1 MILGS
6 SFLMKKKK
14 DTTYYISQ
22 LVGKCLQEY
31 RQELGISGESI
42 AKELGISQQQLSR
55 YERGE
60 NALTVDVLFK
70 FILILGI
77 NFPDFYHRL
86 FYIVSHHPKLS
97 HHITNLNGF
106 GWELDDLKDYYNSA
120 IV

>member
-1 MILGS
+1 
-6 SFLMKKKK
+6 MKKKT
-14 DTTYYISQ
+14 TTYYISQ

-31 RQELGISGESI
+31 RLELGISGNSI
-42 AKELGISQQQLSR
+42 AAKLGISQQQLSR

-77 NFPDFYHRL
+77 NFPEFYHRL
-86 FYIVSHHPKLS
+86 FYIISRHPKLS
-97 HHITNLNGF
+97 RYISNLDGF
-106 GWELDDLKDYYNSA
+106 GWGLDDLKDYYQST

>member
-6 SFLMKKKK
+6 NFNMKKKK
-14 DTTYYISQ
+14 STTYYISE

-31 RQELGISGESI
+31 RQELGVSGENI

-86 FYIVSHHPKLS
+86 FYIISHHPQLS
-97 HHITNLNGF
+97 HYITNLNSF
-106 GWELDDLKDYYNSA
+106 GWELDDLKDYYTA
-120 IV
+120 TIV